1 LPRSTGKESRNVSDD
16 ETFEDLPQS
25 LVDELKAADR
35 PLPTITA
42 RVDREIEAAAR
53 THFAARPRRDEL
65 RHEGLRHHR
74 LRRSGWAALAAS
86 VLVAVLV
93 LQRQAPAPDEGALYA
108 DLDRSGQ
115 IDIADVL
122 AAARAREASPAE
134 LEAFAYRVV
143 SLEASEDAS

>member
-1 LPRSTGKESRNVSDD
+1 MSDN

-35 PLPTITA
+35 PLPMITA
-42 RVDREIEAAAR
+42 RVDREIAAAAR
-53 THFAARPRRDEL
+53 AHFAGRRRP
-65 RHEGLRHHR
+65 GG

-86 VLVAVLV
+86 VLVAVIV
-93 LQRQAPAPDEGALYA
+93 LQRWAPVPDEGALYA
-108 DLDRSGQ
+108 DLDRSGR

-143 SLEASEDAS
+143 SLEAAEDAS

>member
-1 LPRSTGKESRNVSDD
+1 MSDN
-16 ETFEDLPQS
+16 EIFEDLPQS

-35 PLPTITA
+35 PLPMVTA

-53 THFAARPRRDEL
+53 AHFAGRRRPV
-65 RHEGLRHHR
+65 G

-93 LQRQAPAPDEGALYA
+93 LQRQAPAPGEGALYA

>member
-1 LPRSTGKESRNVSDD
+1 MSDN
-16 ETFEDLPQS
+16 EIFEDLPQS

-35 PLPTITA
+35 PLPMVTA
-42 RVDREIEAAAR
+42 RVDREIEAAGR
-53 THFAARPRRDEL
+53 SHFAGRRRPV
-65 RHEGLRHHR
+65 G

-93 LQRQAPAPDEGALYA
+93 LQRQAPAPEEGALYA

-122 AAARAREASPAE
+122 AAARARDASPAE

>member
-1 LPRSTGKESRNVSDD
+1 MSDD

-35 PLPTITA
+35 PLPTLTA

-53 THFAARPRRDEL
+53 AHFAGRRRPGE
-65 RHEGLRHHR
+65 

-93 LQRQAPAPDEGALYA
+93 LQRQTPAPEEGALYA

-143 SLEASEDAS
+143 SLEASEDES